1 MPDKS
6 GSFGKKQLMISVF
19 SALLTVSVLHVIST
33 SFGFLITLEGQECF
47 PYKYW
52 IVEKLA
58 RVDVG
63 DYVAFKGHGIP
74 NFPEGTTWVKK
85 IAGKS
90 GCRIESKR
98 LDPGERSKDTVF
110 VNEVPKLL
118 KVQGHVYLYCG
129 DNHLVTGFDV
139 FGEDTK
145 SRSLP
150 MIASQYIP
158 KGKYYVMAPAKRS
171 FDSRYWGFV
180 DESWIIGKAHPIY

>member
-6 GSFGKKQLMISVF
+6 ARLGKKQFIISVF
-19 SALLTVSVLHVIST
+19 CALITVSVFHVIST

-52 IVEKLA
+52 IVEKKA
-58 RVDVG
+58 SVDVG

-98 LDPGERSKDTVF
+98 LAPGERYEDTVF
-110 VNEVPKLL
+110 VNEAPKLL

-129 DNHLVTGFDV
+129 GNHLVTGFDV
-139 FGEDTK
+139 FEQDTK
-145 SRSLP
+145 GRSLP

-158 KGKYYVMAPAKRS
+158 SGKYYVMATAKRS
-171 FDSRYWGFV
+171 YDSRYWGFV
-180 DESWIIGKAHPIY
+180 DEDWIIGKVHPLF